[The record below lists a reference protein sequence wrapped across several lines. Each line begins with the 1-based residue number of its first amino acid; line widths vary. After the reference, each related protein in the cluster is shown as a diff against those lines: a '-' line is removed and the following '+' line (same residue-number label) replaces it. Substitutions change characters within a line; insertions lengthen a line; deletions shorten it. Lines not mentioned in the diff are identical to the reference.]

1 MTDDSKR
8 KQTAPPVG
16 SGKTPEKSREK
27 ATDTAASRKRRK
39 ASTPEADTA
48 QKPPAQQEPE
58 ESLIK
63 RLTSIPGA
71 VADSAFRIVARTT
84 DVPLRVGKAL
94 FLRPEQAEMMQEA
107 GRTLKDLRE
116 VAGLTRDELSEAL
129 DLKDHSLIEAVEN
142 GTATL
147 SFELVLRLAALLARH
162 DPIPVILKFTRSYNP
177 ELWKMLKD
185 WGIGR
190 LSLHFER
197 ERQFINIYRRHDAA
211 RKLSDE
217 GFVRVLDFTRA
228 AFEMALHFAA
238 EQENVKDKEL
248 PEAELEV
255 EEEFNDVRPKPE

>member
-8 KQTAPPVG
+8 KQTAPSVG
-16 SGKTPEKSREK
+16 SSKTPAKSREA
-27 ATDTAASRKRRK
+27 ATGTAGSRKRRE
-39 ASTPEADTA
+39 ASTQKADTA
-48 QKPPAQQEPE
+48 QKTPVPQEPE

-185 WGIGR
+185 WGLGR

-238 EQENVKDKEL
+238 EQENVKDAER
-248 PEAELEV
+248 PEAELED
-255 EEEFNDVRPKPE
+255 EDEFNDVRPKPE